1 MEAQAKMSREA
12 CFELFCYCLYWF
24 GNGKKVLDMPF
35 NEVLKSGEPD
45 FPFCLGWANH
55 SWTTKT
61 WEKGK
66 SFSKDRMFFVQ
77 LYPGIEDY
85 EKHFYDVLPAFKDKR
100 YITVDGKPL
109 FVIFD
114 PEAIPNS
121 KEFISL
127 WNKLAIK
134 NNLKGVNYV

>member
-1 MEAQAKMSREA
+1 M
-12 CFELFCYCLYWF
+12 
-24 GNGKKVLDMPF
+24 
-35 NEVLKSGEPD
+35 
-45 FPFCLGWANH
+45 
-55 SWTTKT
+55 
-61 WEKGK
+61 
-66 SFSKDRMFFVQ
+66 
-77 LYPGIEDY
+77 
-85 EKHFYDVLPAFKDKR
+85 PAFKDKR

-134 NNLKGVNYV
+134 NNLKGVYFVGTTNKTRIFTVSGGSF

>member
-1 MEAQAKMSREA
+1 MMFCRRSR
-12 CFELFCYCLYWF
+12 
-24 GNGKKVLDMPF
+24 
-35 NEVLKSGEPD
+35 
-45 FPFCLGWANH
+45 
-55 SWTTKT
+55 
-61 WEKGK
+61 
-66 SFSKDRMFFVQ
+66 
-77 LYPGIEDY
+77 I
-85 EKHFYDVLPAFKDKR
+85 KR

-134 NNLKGVNYV
+134 NNLKGVYFVGRCDALPNMNKKNLSKIDGADKTKISKNVEEWI